1 MSEQKYSIVEKLD
14 AGGMA
19 EVWKGK
25 SSSLGFD
32 KLVAIKR
39 VLPNL
44 AKNKKFIAMFLD
56 EARLSLYLNHANVV
70 QTFDIGV
77 SGETY
82 FIVMEFVDGS
92 NLKSILDI
100 AQDKGVRIPQEQAAY
115 IGIEVCKGLSHAHSR
130 KDPQGRPLGIVHRD
144 ISPPNILLSR
154 EGEVKLV
161 DFGLAKAASQ
171 LSLTDPG
178 VVKGKFSYLSPEAAR
193 GERVSHLTDVF
204 ATGIVMWE
212 CLAGRRLFEGATDLE
227 TVQLVRQAQVPP
239 LRDFNPD
246 VHPAL
251 EAVIRRALSAD
262 PRKRHEN
269 AAELAHDLAKF
280 LFEHRLMVTSYDIGV
295 LVKRIQQERTRR
307 SESKP
312 QRAATSQAQAI
323 ERMIQDEIMQFTSL
337 EDLSK
342 MAFKPVAESEP
353 LDKSPTFGGE
363 DPRDWASEL
372 DMDEDGH
379 EATRMDLSPFE
390 KDSLGFSE
398 DRSLAQMLEGP
409 GESVEITAQQSEDAS
424 GSVDFAPPPAPAP
437 AAVQNRRSLPPPPPP
452 DALGPTTA
460 ERRAAALIS
469 PPPVSPASN
478 ARNVPTLSTRPANL
492 PANATREE
500 IRAQAEAAV
509 RLAQGTP
516 PSEPTGLPGW
526 VVGVLVAGV
535 VAGIGGALFF
545 FAR

>member
-409 GESVEITAQQSEDAS
+409 GESVEITAQQSEDVS
-424 GSVDFAPPPAPAP
+424 GSVDLAQPP

-452 DALGPTTA
+452 DAVGPTTG
-460 ERRAAALIS
+460 ERRTTALLN
-469 PPPVSPASN
+469 PPPSSPAAN
-478 ARNVPTLSTRPANL
+478 ARSVPTLNTRPANL

-509 RLAQGTP
+509 RRAQG
-516 PSEPTGLPGW
+516 PSQPEKSGVPGW
-526 VVGVLVAGV
+526 LVGVVAAAV

>member
-379 EATRMDLSPFE
+379 EATRMDLSPYE
-390 KDSLGFSE
+390 KDTLGFSE

-409 GESVEITAQQSEDAS
+409 GESVEITAQQSDDAS
-424 GSVDFAPPPAPAP
+424 GSVDLAPPPASI
-437 AAVQNRRSLPPPPPP
+437 QNRRSLPPPPPA
-452 DALGPTTA
+452 DAVGPTTA
-460 ERRAAALIS
+460 ERRTAALIS
-469 PPPVSPASN
+469 PPPASN
-478 ARNVPTLSTRPANL
+478 ARSVPTLNTRPANL

-516 PSEPTGLPGW
+516 PSDPAGLPGW